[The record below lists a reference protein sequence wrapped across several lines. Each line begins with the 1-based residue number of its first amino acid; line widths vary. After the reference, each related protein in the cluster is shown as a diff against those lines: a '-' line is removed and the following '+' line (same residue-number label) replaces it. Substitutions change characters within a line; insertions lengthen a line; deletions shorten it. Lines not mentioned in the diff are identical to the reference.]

1 MKKRIISGFVFVLL
15 WILILIINNPIFDTA
30 IVAFLAAV
38 AMREYFNAFRNIGYK
53 PISWIG
59 YLGCFGILLMG
70 GIIPEVYKLMLI
82 KIIIPLALISAFT
95 YMILGNVRRTII
107 DVAITIFGLIY
118 IPCLFSFLKLILGLN
133 EYSRFYLL
141 YVLCGAFVSD
151 TFAFLVG
158 SKFGKTKL
166 APDISP
172 NKTVEGSLGGIV
184 GVIISFVLLTV
195 IGNANGINGNVVY
208 WILVGIAA
216 AIAGQFGDLTA
227 SAIKR
232 FCKIKDFGKIMPG
245 HGGILDRF
253 DSLMFVAPIVYIF
266 IILYV

>member
-1 MKKRIISGFVFVLL
+1 MKKRIISGAVFVAL
-15 WILILIINNPIFDTA
+15 WVLILLVNNPIFDTV
-30 IVAFLAAV
+30 IVATLATI

-59 YLGCFGILLMG
+59 YLGCLAIFLMG
-70 GIIPEVYKLMLI
+70 GIIPEEYKLMLI
-82 KIIIPLALISAFT
+82 KIIVPVGLISAFT
-95 YMILGNVRRTII
+95 YMILGNVKRTII
-107 DVAITIFGLIY
+107 DVAITIFGLLY
-118 IPCLFSFLKLILGLN
+118 IPCLFSFLKLILGLR
-133 EYSRFYLL
+133 EFSRFYLL

-172 NKTVEGSLGGIV
+172 NKTVEGSLGGIL
-184 GVIISFVLLTV
+184 GVILAFILITVL
-195 IGNANGINGNVVY
+195 GNVNGINGNVFY
-208 WILVGIAA
+208 WTLVGIAA
-216 AIAGQFGDLTA
+216 AVAGQFGDLTA